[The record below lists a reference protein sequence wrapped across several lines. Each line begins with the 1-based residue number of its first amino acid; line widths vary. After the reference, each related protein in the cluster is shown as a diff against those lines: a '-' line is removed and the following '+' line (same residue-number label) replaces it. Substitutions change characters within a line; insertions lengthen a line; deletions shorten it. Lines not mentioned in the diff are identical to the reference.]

1 MSFAPSAKTRSQNN
15 QGRFANILF
24 VPAGLPEKA
33 EKDYICLMGKQI
45 FGLCFIGVLLWACA
59 GNAGVVQSEGEERT
73 GENQNTNKNLPLDTA
88 SITSI
93 KDTIWYLTD
102 VRGADKTI
110 RIDRQEK
117 EPVRDYFTIQ
127 FKNEAVY
134 GKAAPN
140 RYSAPYLRL
149 KGNEIKLNNMIS
161 TLMASEIASARGF
174 SEQDYFRFLQ
184 GVYRWKQDG
193 EELYLYA
200 KNEDG
205 NEIILVFN
213 KG

>member
-1 MSFAPSAKTRSQNN
+1 MRRQRKNDHRIIRGALRTFSLT
-15 QGRFANILF
+15 
-24 VPAGLPEKA
+24 PAGLPEKD
-33 EKDYICLMGKQI
+33 EKGYICLMRKQI

-59 GNAGVVQSEGEERT
+59 GNAGVVKSEGEERT
-73 GENQNTNKNLPLDTA
+73 GENQNTNKNLPLDTS

-102 VRGADKTI
+102 VRGADEAI
-110 RIDRQEK
+110 RIDRQNK

-174 SEQDYFRFLQ
+174 SEQDYFRLLQ
-184 GVYRWKQDG
+184 GVYRWKQAGD
-193 EELYLYA
+193 ELYLYA

-213 KG
+213 KE